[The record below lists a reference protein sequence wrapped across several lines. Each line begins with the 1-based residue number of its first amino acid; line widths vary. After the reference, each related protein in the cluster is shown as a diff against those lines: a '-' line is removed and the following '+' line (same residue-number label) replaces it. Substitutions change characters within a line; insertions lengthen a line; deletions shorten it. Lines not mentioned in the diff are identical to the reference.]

1 MRPLSL
7 GMLMTAL
14 LMCGSTARALS
25 FEMDVQ
31 ETDDLRLL
39 YFDPPQTYLTPYVGK
54 AFHNSLNFQRYIFNW
69 EPYDKTT
76 VLLKDFS
83 D

>member
-7 GMLMTAL
+7 GMLMTVL
-14 LMCGSTARALS
+14 LVCGSTVLAQS

-39 YFDPPQTYLTPYVGK
+39 YFDPPQTYLTPYV
-54 AFHNSLNFQRYIFNW
+54 
-69 EPYDKTT
+69 
-76 VLLKDFS
+76 
-83 D
+83 